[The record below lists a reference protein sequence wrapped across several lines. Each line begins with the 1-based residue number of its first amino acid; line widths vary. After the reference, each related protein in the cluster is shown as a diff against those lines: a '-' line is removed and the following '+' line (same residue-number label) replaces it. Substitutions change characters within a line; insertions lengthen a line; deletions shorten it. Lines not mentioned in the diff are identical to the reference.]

1 MTDDVLDPQIEEAEQ
16 RGFARGLNVGLV
28 SIGVLAALSAVW
40 RSFSDLPQFEEVFRQ
55 VKVPMP
61 GLTMLVLQI
70 YKPVGLFLIIAAVV
84 SIWATLKRGR
94 ERTTIVLNAVL
105 FGSSLLWFA
114 MVVVSVYL
122 PLLSLLEGIGQR
134 R

>member
-1 MTDDVLDPQIEEAEQ
+1 MTDEVLDSRIEEAEQ

-40 RSFSDLPQFEEVFRQ
+40 RSFGDLPQFEEVFRQ

-70 YKPVGLFLIIAAVV
+70 YKPVGIILILAAIV

-94 ERTTIVLNAVL
+94 ERATIVLNAVL

-114 MVVVSVYL
+114 MVVVSVYM
-122 PLLSLLEGIGQR
+122 PLFSLLEGIGQR